1 MGFRYRKS
9 IGAGKYFRINVSKSG
24 IGYSFGVPGVR
35 ITHSANG
42 RVTTTVGLPGTGISY
57 STSQKNSNST
67 RKSNTTQNT
76 KVMSSIIRKFP
87 YRIFVAGIECH
98 YSET

>member
-9 IGAGKYFRINVSKSG
+9 IGVGKYFRINVSKSG
-24 IGYSFGVPGVR
+24 IGYSFGVPGAR

-57 STSQKNSNST
+57 STVIQRENQILLKT
-67 RKSNTTQNT
+67 RTLITPSAFIILLNTLIWTLYN
-76 KVMSSIIRKFP
+76 P
-87 YRIFVAGIECH
+87 PIF
-98 YSET
+98 

>member
-9 IGAGKYFRINVSKSG
+9 IGVGKYFRINVSKSG
-24 IGYSFGVPGVR
+24 IGYSFGVPGAR

-57 STSQKNSNST
+57 STSQKTVIQRENQILLKT
-67 RKSNTTQNT
+67 RTLIAPSAFIILLNTL
-76 KVMSSIIRKFP
+76 I
-87 YRIFVAGIECH
+87 
-98 YSET
+98 

>member
-9 IGAGKYFRINVSKSG
+9 IRVGKYFRINVSKSG
-24 IGYSFGVPGVR
+24 IGYSFGVPGAR

-57 STSQKNSNST
+57 FSHKNSNST
-67 RKSNTTQNT
+67 RKSNTTQRTNH
-76 KVMSSIIRKFP
+76 SNYLSLNNP
-87 YRIFVAGIECH
+87 YARN
-98 YSET
+98 